1 MDEVI
6 YEHIG
11 NMTDLIKK
19 VDEYYPEGIEA
30 KVDCNIDGDGL
41 LMSIC
46 DFPGN
51 TDDTSRYA
59 THTIIEW
66 LNTFYEQIEDL
77 VEDDVEKYAE
87 NMEDGIRLYISKDGK
102 EEYLRIDGAF
112 IEYAKSSK

>member
-1 MDEVI
+1 MNEII
-6 YEHIG
+6 YEYIG

-19 VDEYYPEGIEA
+19 VDEYYPKGIEA
-30 KVDCNIDGDGL
+30 KVDCDIDGDGL

-59 THTIIEW
+59 AHTIIEW
-66 LNTFYEQIEDL
+66 FNTFYEQIENL
-77 VEDDVEKYAE
+77 GEDVKMYSE
-87 NMEDGIRLYISKDGK
+87 NMKDGIRLYISKDGK

-112 IEYAKSSK
+112 IKYAKSSK